1 MIRVNIKQIASV
13 SYERYSPAND
23 QLLKKKERVAD
34 SFRCIIKRSALP
46 QEAATGWYCGVQT
59 D

>member
-23 QLLKKKERVAD
+23 QLLKKKR
-34 SFRCIIKRSALP
+34 
-46 QEAATGWYCGVQT
+46 GWQT
-59 D
+59 LSDV